1 MNILASIAAFA
12 IVTIGALASSI
23 EPEERQ
29 LPVGPGTFNITSIG
43 VSGTG
48 CPFGTVSYA
57 LNNQRTTVTLTFS
70 NYYAT
75 AGPGIPIS
83 ENRKNCQI
91 TLKVHVPHC
100 YRFAIPTIDYYG
112 YYQLDDKVKANLR
125 ASYYFAGQVQQVT
138 AYRSMSG
145 LKSAPHAVD
154 WTSYSTST
162 PVFASITA
170 KTRTVPDILTALI
183 PMGNSRPLLTSTG
196 GPAALQQ
203 HALPRPLD
211 FSCSRFRATETEGEM
226 SRELTTGSCTL
237 GERMNLTSPGP
248 LLFSLIAIFSEER
261 LDYKDKRQRFVVS
274 TLI

>member
-1 MNILASIAAFA
+1 MNILAFISAFA

-57 LNNQRTTVTLTFS
+57 LNNQRTAVTLTFS

-125 ASYYFAGQVQQVT
+125 ASYYFAGQVQQAVANNT
-138 AYRSMSG
+138 IVGPLSGDVRSYRLPFDVWSQVRSPCCGLDFVFNLNTGLRIDNSENKDGSG
-145 LKSAPHAVD
+145 YIDNFDPDGQFQATLNSPKLL
-154 WTSYSTST
+154 
-162 PVFASITA
+162 
-170 KTRTVPDILTALI
+170 TRAL
-183 PMGNSRPLLTSTG
+183 SRP
-196 GPAALQQ
+196 
-203 HALPRPLD
+203 
-211 FSCSRFRATETEGEM
+211 
-226 SRELTTGSCTL
+226 
-237 GERMNLTSPGP
+237 
-248 LLFSLIAIFSEER
+248 
-261 LDYKDKRQRFVVS
+261 
-274 TLI
+274 